1 MKTGC
6 LCTQCRGVKNL
17 CGRKICPVLLRY
29 KTIKELNLEKVGDI
43 LQGSSPPAL
52 FVGRYGYPLVN
63 VGPMIPPFEG
73 DTKILD
79 TPEKWKGKT
88 LEEVVKLRMQ
98 LIRGSFRV
106 RIDKASEN
114 NKLIEDL
121 QLVAMSSNPVTSEA
135 ELRGR
140 IIKRITFDPYS
151 QPFGPIARVKRLEV
165 EAKTDSR
172 IEYVYYD
179 RDLHAIEAM
188 EYLYSRGLEVSA
200 IQRVLSAGLM
210 GIGNKRKF
218 VPTRWSITAV
228 DGNLSKSFISKILDN
243 PSINEIE
250 VYESRQMGNIFLV
263 ILAPGDWKYEM
274 VEAWHPHTVWN
285 PFRERIEIG
294 GDYEDRM
301 GRTDYAKIGGCYY
314 AGRLAT
320 SEHLMRRGR
329 QAQVLI
335 LREAREGYVLPVG
348 VWVVREN
355 VRRALKEKPYKP
367 RNVGE
372 LFLYISE
379 RTRTPLKMWI
389 RNSKILRDT
398 LYQRRLSQYI

>member
-1 MKTGC
+1 M
-6 LCTQCRGVKNL
+6 KNL

-79 TPEKWKGKT
+79 TPEKWRGKT

-151 QPFGPIARVKRLEV
+151 
-165 EAKTDSR
+165 
-172 IEYVYYD
+172 
-179 RDLHAIEAM
+179 
-188 EYLYSRGLEVSA
+188 
-200 IQRVLSAGLM
+200 LS
-210 GIGNKRKF
+210 
-218 VPTRWSITAV
+218 
-228 DGNLSKSFISKILDN
+228 
-243 PSINEIE
+243 
-250 VYESRQMGNIFLV
+250 
-263 ILAPGDWKYEM
+263 
-274 VEAWHPHTVWN
+274 
-285 PFRERIEIG
+285 
-294 GDYEDRM
+294 
-301 GRTDYAKIGGCYY
+301 
-314 AGRLAT
+314 
-320 SEHLMRRGR
+320 
-329 QAQVLI
+329 LI
-335 LREAREGYVLPVG
+335 H
-348 VWVVREN
+348 
-355 VRRALKEKPYKP
+355 
-367 RNVGE
+367 
-372 LFLYISE
+372 I
-379 RTRTPLKMWI
+379 
-389 RNSKILRDT
+389 
-398 LYQRRLSQYI
+398 